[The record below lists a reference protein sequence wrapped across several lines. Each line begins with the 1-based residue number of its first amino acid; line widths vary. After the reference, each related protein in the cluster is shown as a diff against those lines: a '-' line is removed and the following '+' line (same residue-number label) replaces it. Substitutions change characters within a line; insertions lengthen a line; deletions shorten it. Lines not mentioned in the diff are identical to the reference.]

1 MPRRWSTEQVLALAP
16 DDSSRRAGAALA
28 KPASW
33 TSWGAAGDLV
43 WGLCAG
49 SGKSPYQTVVDLT
62 GPAYKC
68 SCPSRKFPCKHALGL
83 LLAWAGSAVPVASEP
98 SGYARAWQEGRVAS
112 ARTRTQKLV
121 AEAAG
126 DKVKDEAAAARRA
139 EQRARRVS
147 AGVAE
152 LQLWLR
158 DQVRAGLSGAQAGG
172 YRHAEPIAARMVDAQ
187 APGLAGALRRL
198 SAIPASGD
206 GWPGRLLGEYAQL
219 HLLARAYDQIDA
231 LPPGLAA
238 VVRSRV
244 GYTTSREEV
253 LATPA
258 VSDRWQVLGT
268 RDVIDAPV
276 PARRVWLRG
285 RDTRRC
291 ALLLS
296 FAAGPAGS
304 FPVTTEAAL
313 TAGDEIRADMHFYP
327 GQPPLR
333 AATGE
338 NRSAPAD
345 CGRPEP
351 PAGGIATLLQEWAAA
366 LEQDPWLAE
375 WPALVA
381 GTPVAPAEPARPAP
395 AGPGAATFR
404 AATTAAGDRW
414 YLVDETGAA
423 VPLRGQ
429 DSLWQLLAVSG
440 GNPVTVAGEW
450 SASGLTPLTVWYG
463 DQAVRL

>member
-1 MPRRWSTEQVLALAP
+1 MSTRWGAQRVLALAP
-16 DDSSRRAGAALA
+16 DETSRRAGAGLA
-28 KPASW
+28 RAASW
-33 TSWGAAGDLV
+33 TGWGAAGNLV

-49 SGKSPYQTVVDLT
+49 SGKNPYQTIVDLT

-83 LLAWAGSAVPVASEP
+83 LLAWAGSAVPDAGGP
-98 SGYARAWQEGRVAS
+98 SGYARAWQASRVAS
-112 ARTRTQKLV
+112 ARART
-121 AEAAG
+121 ERRAG
-126 DKVKDEAAAARRA
+126 GDAGGKVKDEAGAARRA

-152 LQLWLR
+152 LQMWLR

-198 SAIPASGD
+198 ASIPASGT

-219 HLLARAYDQIDA
+219 HLLARAYDQVEC
-231 LPPGLAA
+231 LSPGLAA

-244 GYTTSREEV
+244 GYTTTREDV

-268 RDVIDAPV
+268 RDVLDAPV

-285 RDTRRC
+285 RETGGF

-304 FPVTTEAAL
+304 FPGTTEAVL
-313 TAGDEIRADMHFYP
+313 TAGDEIRADLHYYP

-333 AATGE
+333 AAIGE
-338 NRSAPAD
+338 DRSAPEPS
-345 CGRPEP
+345 GQPELP
-351 PAGGIATLLQEWAAA
+351 GGGIAALLGHWAAA
-366 LEQDPWLAE
+366 LELDPWLTE
-375 WPALVA
+375 WPALLA
-381 GTPVAPAEPARPAP
+381 GTPVVPPSP
-395 AGPGAATFR
+395 
-404 AATTAAGDRW
+404 GDRW
-414 YLVDETGAA
+414 HLVDASGA
-423 VPLRGQ
+423 VLPLLGR
-429 DSLWQLLAVSG
+429 DSLWLLLAVSG

-450 SASGLTPLTVWYG
+450 SADGLTPLTVWHG
-463 DQAVRL
+463 DGAVRL